1 MALARRIGVAMA
13 SNPTSQGCAACVYP
27 GYPEQYPDAR
37 RQAAIPV
44 AIVTLV
50 LYFGGLALFLAR
62 RHESLIATRHWQLTV
77 LASVSTLF
85 CLHVP
90 YREYFGEASVS
101 CVIQALF
108 PNLVFAISP
117 ACLIVRFFSLY
128 AQHLRQRVVYEMT
141 GVEECGSVGTD
152 ERNDPEPA
160 PDGERYLP
168 LTGPPTD
175 TLPGG
180 RGGSGLSTELPAAQI
195 APDSAFYTGSICPRP
210 SIIASSV
217 PPVLLGRI
225 GASSGPRDSAARTI
239 PLSHCAAGSTMSDV
253 AVDCTTQD
261 GAPALLSSRDKSD
274 TLAIRDETPRLA
286 PPLGHPSP
294 DLPAVPPPELAR
306 HPHRPSAS
314 AMTGVFSDSESM
326 ALTSAPSL
334 ARHLTCCARSI
345 SAFYSFLD
353 AMLVYLRLHTVRS
366 QVLFLAVLCT
376 PRIAYYIARLI
387 VTPEY
392 RTWSAVGCRLDRVD
406 IASFIAIT
414 LPFFALT
421 LPLLVRLRAQHGKLP
436 CAAMLSW
443 PVSEYSALPTCRLVG
458 YSLRASSTACLL
470 SAICCLVLLR

>member
-1 MALARRIGVAMA
+1 MA
-13 SNPTSQGCAACVYP
+13 SSPGCTACVFP

-44 AIVTLV
+44 AILTVV

-62 RHESLIATRHWQLTV
+62 RRESLIASRHWQLTV
-77 LASVSTLF
+77 IASVSILF

-141 GVEECGSVGTD
+141 GVEECGSVVTD

-168 LTGPPTD
+168 LEGPPTD
-175 TLPGG
+175 MRPDG

-195 APDSAFYTGSICPRP
+195 APDSAFYTGGTCPRH

-217 PPVLLGRI
+217 PPALSARTGV
-225 GASSGPRDSAARTI
+225 SSGPPDSAAITI
-239 PLSHCAAGSTMSDV
+239 PISRCATGGTLSGV
-253 AVDCTTQD
+253 AVDCITQD
-261 GAPALLSSRDKSD
+261 GAPAFLSSRDKSG
-274 TLAIRDETPRLA
+274 TLAISDEPPRSAL
-286 PPLGHPSP
+286 PSGLP
-294 DLPAVPPPELAR
+294 RPAVPPSELACCPCR
-306 HPHRPSAS
+306 SSACAD
-314 AMTGVFSDSESM
+314 AMVGVFSGSENKEIDSASSA
-326 ALTSAPSL
+326 ALHMS
-334 ARHLTCCARSI
+334 CCTRYV
-345 SAFYSFLD
+345 SAFYTYLD
-353 AMLVYLRLHTVRS
+353 AIVVYLRLHTVRS

-392 RTWSAVGCRLDRVD
+392 RTWSAVGCRLDHVD
-406 IASFIAIT
+406 MASFIAIT
-414 LPFFALT
+414 LPFFVLT
-421 LPLLVRLRAQHGKLP
+421 LPLLVRLRAQHGKSRVLP
-436 CAAMLSW
+436 CRAGLYPSTPRCPCADSLGIRYELAAQLACFPPFVVWYFYGKHRM
-443 PVSEYSALPTCRLVG
+443 YS
-458 YSLRASSTACLL
+458 
-470 SAICCLVLLR
+470 CCKVAMG